1 MTPSNPKKPKNR
13 WIALINIPIQMGIT
27 IFAFAYLG
35 NYLDNNNPHST
46 IIYKQLLGLI
56 GVFVSIYIVIKEVK
70 KLNNE

>member
-1 MTPSNPKKPKNR
+1 MNPSNPKKPKNR

-35 NYLDNNNPHST
+35 NYLDNSHPHNT

-70 KLNNE
+70 KLNDE